1 MCRPDRIVIGVL
13 ILTAL
18 CLRLSILHTRAFDRD
33 EFQHLHSAH
42 QIFAGA
48 MPYRDYFEHHT
59 PFMHVI
65 LAGLYSITGES
76 PDVLFA
82 ARGVMLGFTVAILG
96 LTFVLTRQLYGTDAG
111 LFATLFL
118 SYVVMFLDKTIETRP
133 DLGAVT
139 FWLGSMVFMIR
150 GSRSEAPW
158 KWYLLSGLSMGT
170 AVMFSQKSL
179 FGVPG
184 LLAAGL
190 YPFIDRRIEVPRRQH
205 IGSVLALLAGMAT
218 PVLLTGA
225 YFLAHQ
231 ALRQFIYCNV
241 VINSHWKASFSPN
254 ANIKE
259 LLQQNPFF
267 PIMGLTGAL
276 ASLVGLRRSE
286 AVRQGIHVPIA
297 CLCSVAAGLFII
309 PVPYK
314 QYYLLFIPLL
324 ALFSGSLFAN
334 GLTFDVRRVCAGGRR
349 ACVASWLSTCAVLLF
364 GSVGL
369 TYALNLSRPSV
380 PNLDRLVGVLHLTPG
395 HLYLALWIVVLM
407 VAVPAHVLGKRR
419 CAGVLVSI
427 ALILHPLD
435 QMVTQTSQTEGIE
448 RQLRNIRFVM
458 ASTTPSEAVLDG
470 WSGFGFMRPAAY
482 YYYFLHWEVRAMLSD
497 KELSDDLIRSVQER
511 DTKIVIYDSDV
522 RALPQ
527 PTQDYLRSRYVP
539 AGLDDLYV
547 RKN

>member
-1 MCRPDRIVIGVL
+1 MIWVL

-18 CLRLSILHTRAFDRD
+18 ALRISILQTRSFDPD

-42 QIFAGA
+42 QIFAGEI
-48 MPYRDYFEHHT
+48 PYRDYFEHHT

-65 LAGLYSITGES
+65 LAGLYLITGES

-82 ARGVMLGFTVAILG
+82 ARVVMLGFAVAILG

-118 SYVVMFLDKTIETRP
+118 SYAVMFLNKTIETRP

-150 GSRSEAPW
+150 GLRSEAPW
-158 KWYLLSGLSMGT
+158 KWHLLSGLSMGT

-184 LLAAGL
+184 LLLAGL
-190 YPFIDRRIEVPRRQH
+190 YPFVDRRVGVLRRQH
-205 IGSVLALLAGMAT
+205 IGSMLALVVGMAT

-225 YFLAHQ
+225 YFLGHQ

-241 VINSHWKASFSPN
+241 VINAHWKASFSPTEYL
-254 ANIKE
+254 KQM
-259 LLQQNPFF
+259 LQQNPFF
-267 PIMGLTGAL
+267 PIMGLTGVL
-276 ASLVGLRRSE
+276 ASLAGLRRSD
-286 AVRQGIHVPIA
+286 AVRQGIYIPIA
-297 CLCSVAAGLFII
+297 CLCSVVAGLFII

-324 ALFSGSLFAN
+324 ALFAGSFFAR
-334 GLTFDVRRVCAGGRR
+334 GLNFDVRDVIASGHR
-349 ACVASWLSTCAVLLF
+349 ASVVSWLSTGSVFLF

-369 TYALNLSRPSV
+369 IYSLNLSRPSV
-380 PNLDRLVGVLHLTPG
+380 PNLDRVVGVIHLTPG
-395 HLYLALWIVVLM
+395 LLYLALWMVVLM
-407 VAVPAHVLGKRR
+407 VAVPVYVLGTRQ

-427 ALILHPLD
+427 AMILHPLD
-435 QMVTQTSQTEGIE
+435 QMVTETSRTEGLE
-448 RQLRNIRFVM
+448 RQLRNVRFVM
-458 ASTTPSEAVLDG
+458 ASTTSSEAVLDG
-470 WSGFGFMRPAAY
+470 WSGFGFMRPQAFY
-482 YYYFLHWEVRAMLSD
+482 YSFLHREVRAMLSEQ
-497 KELSDDLIRSVQER
+497 ELSDDLIKSVRER
-511 DTKIVIYDSDV
+511 NTKIVIYDSDV

-527 PTQDYLRSRYVP
+527 PTQDYIRSRYVP